1 MNVLVLGGTGMAG
14 HVVALYLI
22 EKKYEIT
29 VFSRKKN
36 KYFKTIIGDAKN
48 YEKIGKLIIE
58 KL

>member
-48 YEKIGKLIIE
+48 YEKI
-58 KL
+58 